1 MKVKNFLFHDSKNY
15 LNFKDFLP
23 MIKSSMDAS
32 VEKGR
37 PENYKKLTQKEK
49 DSVITLERIVD
60 ALYIKNNINK

>member
-1 MKVKNFLFHDSKNY
+1 MDS
-15 LNFKDFLP
+15 
-23 MIKSSMDAS
+23 S

-37 PENYKKLTQKEK
+37 PENYKKLTKKEK